1 MYYCILFAKILSEIF
16 IMRTAALITG
26 GAKRIGKEICIFL
39 ASKGFDIALHYN
51 SSEQEAKKVS
61 REVKRC
67 GVDCKLFKYD
77 LSNPNKISVLVSKV
91 FKQFPQCSIL
101 VNNASVFKD
110 SLFNNITIKEFE
122 NEFRIN
128 FTSPFFLTQQF
139 SKYESCSMVINII
152 DTRVSKI
159 NTSYFAYNISKY
171 SLYKF
176 TKMAAKQLA
185 PKIRVNGICPGD
197 ILPLA
202 GLDQSYLSK
211 RSKRLPV
218 KKVGSVSNVIKALD
232 YLMSN
237 DFVTGQC
244 LFVDGGEHLI

>member
-1 MYYCILFAKILSEIF
+1 
-16 IMRTAALITG
+16 
-26 GAKRIGKEICIFL
+26 
-39 ASKGFDIALHYN
+39 
-51 SSEQEAKKVS
+51 
-61 REVKRC
+61 
-67 GVDCKLFKYD
+67 
-77 LSNPNKISVLVSKV
+77 
-91 FKQFPQCSIL
+91 
-101 VNNASVFKD
+101 
-110 SLFNNITIKEFE
+110 
-122 NEFRIN
+122 
-128 FTSPFFLTQQF
+128 
-139 SKYESCSMVINII
+139 
-152 DTRVSKI
+152 
-159 NTSYFAYNISKY
+159 
-171 SLYKF
+171 
-176 TKMAAKQLA
+176 MAAKQLA